1 VTLSACHSGEVAP
14 LIGREAFGLV
24 IGLLGGGVRAVL
36 AALWPVAD
44 AETRRLMWRFYQH
57 RLLHG
62 PPAAL
67 ALAQREMLAANV
79 SPLFWAPFA
88 LFGDPQALPPPTLW
102 WRWLARLQQKR
113 HRRHLEKLL
122 AKKQAEIVRAAGAK
136 AAPAPFPGG
145 PMRP

>member
-1 VTLSACHSGEVAP
+1 MELVTLSACRSAQVAP

-44 AETRRLMWRFYQH
+44 AEVRPLMWRFYQH

-62 PPAAL
+62 LPTAL
-67 ALAQREMLAANV
+67 ALAQREMLAADI

-102 WRWLARLQQKR
+102 WRWLARLRQQRLRAIHEKMLR
-113 HRRHLEKLL
+113 PRRTTVHSPL
-122 AKKQAEIVRAAGAK
+122 AMVD
-136 AAPAPFPGG
+136 
-145 PMRP
+145 